1 MRSSAHG
8 CCLKGLKPLPL
19 DTEDAALLWRSC
31 VALSMLP
38 EGVVFTDSPSSACCP
53 CPGPLSVGLLGSLCA
68 HHRSIMWACTISER
82 SNGGAFLISP
92 VTPQVTEAPP
102 LTRSC
107 HVTNKSS
114 SGASIWQP

>member
-19 DTEDAALLWRSC
+19 ETEDAALLWRSC

-68 HHRSIMWACTISER
+68 HHRALRGPVQFLRGAMVER
-82 SNGGAFLISP
+82 SLSHLSLPG
-92 VTPQVTEAPP
+92 
-102 LTRSC
+102 
-107 HVTNKSS
+107 
-114 SGASIWQP
+114 